1 MASYRLWIPSM
12 LAVLASVALS
22 THAQATELPL
32 ERSHPPIALSPL
44 EPLGMAQGTAQGIAQ
59 LEHRQDLR
67 LDPDGTALTFPEV
80 SPVSEE
86 PDCPYPFVFS
96 LGQRGPVVEYVQY
109 RLDKLGYQIE
119 KTGVYDAQT
128 QALVKAFQAEH
139 GLSETGWLGLYT
151 SETLKREEKAQ
162 PPSAVA
168 ISEGLGVLQKGQR
181 GEAIVSLQK
190 HLQAEGYDVGVTGV
204 FGEYTEQAVKTL
216 QTDLSLTPTGQ
227 WGRTTQVREAEVEAL
242 LAAEAEAR
250 LAEMDAALWDGDTID
265 LQGLGNFSLEAAA
278 RHAAEKYQSVGLCYQ
293 AVYEAVTRVYGDFL
307 RGHSAYM
314 AAEYLQSD
322 PRFEQVN
329 VSPERLPQLPPG
341 WIVVWGQSPLS
352 PHGHISVS
360 LGNGLE
366 ASDHINQQLTHL
378 RGYTN
383 VQVFRPRS

>member
-1 MASYRLWIPSM
+1 MASYRFWIPPT
-12 LAVLASVALS
+12 LAVLASLS
-22 THAQATELPL
+22 LSLGAHA
-32 ERSHPPIALSPL
+32 
-44 EPLGMAQGTAQGIAQ
+44 EPLSGVPEAVLPHLKPLAISQ
-59 LEHRQDLR
+59 LEQRTDLITRQDGSLV
-67 LDPDGTALTFPEV
+67 LEAEAPTLEAKE
-80 SPVSEE
+80 
-86 PDCPYPFVFS
+86 CPFPFVFT
-96 LGQRGPVVEYVQY
+96 LGQRGPVVEYLQY

-119 KTGVYDAQT
+119 KTGTYDAQT

-151 SETLKREEKAQ
+151 AETLKREEKAM
-162 PPSAVA
+162 PPSDTA

-242 LAAEAEAR
+242 LAAEARER
-250 LAEMDAALWDGDTID
+250 ALYDND
-265 LQGLGNFSLEAAA
+265 LQWNLDGLGLPAADLSEVGNLNLQQAA

-293 AVYEAVTRVYGDFL
+293 AVYEAVTHVYGDFL